1 MTTFVSTSSATWPE
15 RLIHEFDA
23 ADTTATELIT
33 GLNREQLNH
42 HPSPAAWSIG
52 QCLEHLCIFN
62 EVYLPP
68 IASALQGRH
77 GSAVQEISPGWFER
91 WFINNFVEPSP
102 RTKPVPAPRKVV
114 PHQEVELSVLDR
126 FLRSN
131 ETARGIVR
139 RACHYDVNRIRF
151 RNPFVPVIYF
161 RVGSG
166 LEIVSKHERRHL
178 LQAERVKCSL
188 T

>member
-1 MTTFVSTSSATWPE
+1 VTRDPAPQYLSSGFVKGVLKILTDISSDILTTFVSTSSATWPE
-15 RLIHEFDA
+15 RLIHDFDA

-102 RTKPVPAPRKVV
+102 RTKLVAAPRKVV
-114 PHQEVELSVLDR
+114 PHPIKKSSFQ
-126 FLRSN
+126 F
-131 ETARGIVR
+131 
-139 RACHYDVNRIRF
+139 
-151 RNPFVPVIYF
+151 
-161 RVGSG
+161 
-166 LEIVSKHERRHL
+166 
-178 LQAERVKCSL
+178 
-188 T
+188 